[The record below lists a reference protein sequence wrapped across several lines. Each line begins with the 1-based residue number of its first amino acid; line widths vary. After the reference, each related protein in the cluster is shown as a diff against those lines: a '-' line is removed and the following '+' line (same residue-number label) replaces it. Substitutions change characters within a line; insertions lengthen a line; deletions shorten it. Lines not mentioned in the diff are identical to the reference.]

1 MVVVAAE
8 VGVDHP
14 IRCHLPCSGC
24 LGCVAAVAKWVWVS
38 GLWWR
43 SGLIW
48 VVGLAEG
55 ADLGCGFGEVGF

>member
-14 IRCHLPCSGC
+14 IRRHLPCSGG
-24 LGCVAAVAKWVWVS
+24 LGCVAAVAEWVWVS

-43 SGLIW
+43 SGFAVW
-48 VVGLAEG
+48 VN
-55 ADLGCGFGEVGF
+55 LGCGFSGGG